1 MSGGTRSCGA
11 QQVHHDFLADRLR
24 GERVPDAPEA
34 GADVRMARQD
44 NDADA
49 QRLQRLRTGPS
60 GVAVGEGEID
70 DREIG
75 VEFGR
80 AAERFL
86 RIVKHPANYVASLH
100 DDRSEVGGE

>member
-1 MSGGTRSCGA
+1 
-11 QQVHHDFLADRLR
+11 
-24 GERVPDAPEA
+24 
-34 GADVRMARQD
+34 MARQD

-86 RIVKHPANYVASLH
+86 RIVKHPANHVASLH
-100 DDRSEVGGE
+100 DDRGEVGGEQRFIFANQGSMHFRSSFAAAANAETYTRAP

>member
-1 MSGGTRSCGA
+1 
-11 QQVHHDFLADRLR
+11 
-24 GERVPDAPEA
+24 
-34 GADVRMARQD
+34 MARQD
-44 NDADA
+44 NDVDA

-60 GVAVGEGEID
+60 SVAVGEGEI

-86 RIVKHPANYVASLH
+86 RIVKHPANHVASLH
-100 DDRSEVGGE
+100 DDRSEVGGEQRFILANQGLCTSDHPLLRPPTPRRALVP